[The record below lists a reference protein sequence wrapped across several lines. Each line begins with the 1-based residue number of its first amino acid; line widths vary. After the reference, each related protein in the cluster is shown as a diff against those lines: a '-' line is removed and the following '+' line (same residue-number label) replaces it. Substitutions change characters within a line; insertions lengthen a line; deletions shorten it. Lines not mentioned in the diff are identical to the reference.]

1 MSLKR
6 RIDKENVVHLHNR
19 FLLRSFFFFLMTS
32 VGKCM
37 ELGKIILGEVTQA
50 QKDKYGM
57 DLLIFG

>member
-1 MSLKR
+1 
-6 RIDKENVVHLHNR
+6 
-19 FLLRSFFFFLMTS
+19 MTS

>member
-1 MSLKR
+1 MCYIYT
-6 RIDKENVVHLHNR
+6 IDSYSGL
-19 FLLRSFFFFLMTS
+19 FFFFLMTS